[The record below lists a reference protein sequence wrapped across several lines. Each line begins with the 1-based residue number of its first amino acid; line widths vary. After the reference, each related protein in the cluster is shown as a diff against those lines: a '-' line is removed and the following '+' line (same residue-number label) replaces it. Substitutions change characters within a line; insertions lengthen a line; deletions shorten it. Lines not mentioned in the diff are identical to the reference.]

1 MRPRAGRL
9 AACLVHQTGARSE
22 HKFAHTPCIR
32 MDTITL
38 AVADDIQS
46 RAGSV
51 GKVENGGTRSSA
63 LGVEGMVAS
72 RWQRW
77 SRPQAEPI
85 FACPRCLY
93 ARWML
98 VWATLAT
105 LAASKRCDASWATQI
120 ARCGLA
126 GRRQL
131 VFPLRGRAGER
142 QPLRRWRQHFSQ
154 DS

>member
-72 RWQRW
+72 RWRCW

-85 FACPRCLY
+85 FACPRCLFCPLDVSLGDVGDVGCLQEVRCVLGDPNRAVRLGRQATACIPI
-93 ARWML
+93 ARPRWRK
-98 VWATLAT
+98 AAAAA
-105 LAASKRCDASWATQI
+105 LAAA
-120 ARCGLA
+120 
-126 GRRQL
+126 
-131 VFPLRGRAGER
+131 F
-142 QPLRRWRQHFSQ
+142 
-154 DS
+154 